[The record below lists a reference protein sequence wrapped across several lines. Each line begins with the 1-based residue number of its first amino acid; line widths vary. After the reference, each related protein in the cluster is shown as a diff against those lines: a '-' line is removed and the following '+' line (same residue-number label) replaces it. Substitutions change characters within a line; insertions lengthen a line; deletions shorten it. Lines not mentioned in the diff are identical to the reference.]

1 MPSRAKSNVVMP
13 SNRPAFVGGAG
24 GLYHPPVP
32 QIGVKMN
39 PTPVKAIKG
48 GMKGLRDM
56 KFM

>member
-1 MPSRAKSNVVMP
+1 MPSRAKSNAVMP
-13 SNRPAFVGGAG
+13 SNRPLFVGGAG

-39 PTPVKAIKG
+39 PTPMKG
-48 GMKGLRDM
+48 GIKGLRGM